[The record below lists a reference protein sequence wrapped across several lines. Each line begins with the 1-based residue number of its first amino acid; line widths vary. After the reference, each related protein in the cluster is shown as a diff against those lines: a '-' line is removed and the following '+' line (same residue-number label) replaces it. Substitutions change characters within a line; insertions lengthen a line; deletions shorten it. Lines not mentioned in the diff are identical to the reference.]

1 MPLVSAFQVIASH
14 LFSSSMA
21 VTSSVGTQKAGPVTF
36 HSLQGWPCA
45 ILSTVCIG
53 HCVGQL
59 CYRFACVSRVVGV
72 GRSRMVHIQSH
83 QFLCDL
89 KFSQWKDQWCIM
101 WRALLS
107 LGKPHLPWL
116 TPIANMNITENSGT
130 VALWPWHSSEFGLCV
145 HVLRICMC
153 ACCT

>member
-1 MPLVSAFQVIASH
+1 MPLVSAFQVISSH

-21 VTSSVGTQKAGPVTF
+21 VTSSVGTQKVGPVTS

-45 ILSTVCIG
+45 TLSTVCIG

-59 CYRFACVSRVVGV
+59 CYRYACVFRVVGV
-72 GRSRMVHIQSH
+72 GRSRMVPIQSH

-130 VALWPWHSSEFGLCV
+130 VALWRCHSSEFGLCV